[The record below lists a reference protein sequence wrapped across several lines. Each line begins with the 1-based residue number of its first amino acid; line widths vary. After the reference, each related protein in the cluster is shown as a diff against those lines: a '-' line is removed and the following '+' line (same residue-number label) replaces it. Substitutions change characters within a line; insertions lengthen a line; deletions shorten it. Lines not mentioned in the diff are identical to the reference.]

1 MPVQILDRRVVLSH
15 PKGASLEL
23 LLFGATITS
32 WKAGSQRNPDPTER
46 LFLSSRAILDGSKP
60 VRGGIPIVFPCFGP
74 PIHPEHSRLPQ
85 HGFARS
91 EPWKFDS
98 VVMDNDAGV
107 SVRLALEPTP
117 SIAAKYDR
125 PFHLAY
131 VLTLA
136 EHQLSTDLH
145 VTNISSSTN
154 FPPDNLEFQAL
165 FHNYILSPAD
175 QVLIFPLQNVRYYDK
190 TAATE
195 ESRNLAKVESRL
207 GVDVRKFTDSVYED
221 APQKYDVTWPGG
233 GLEIRTN
240 ALRDVVIWNPQ
251 RDVGSRMADMEHA
264 GWERF
269 VCVEPGYV
277 RGFVKVE
284 PGETWIGQQVLSVI
298 ENEERFT

>member
-1 MPVQILDRRVVLSH
+1 MPVEILDRRVVLSH

-32 WKAGSQRNPDPTER
+32 WKAGSQRNPEPTER
-46 LFLSSRAILDGSKP
+46 LFLSSRAVLDGSKP

-85 HGFARS
+85 HGFARN

-107 SVRLALEPTP
+107 SVRLTLEPTP

-145 VTNISSSTN
+145 
-154 FPPDNLEFQAL
+154 AL

-195 ESRNLAKVESRL
+195 EDRTLAKVESRL
-207 GVDVRKFTDSVYED
+207 GVDVRKFTDSIYED

-233 GLEIRTN
+233 GLELRTN
-240 ALRDVVIWNPQ
+240 ALKDVVIWNPQ

-264 GWERF
+264 GWER
-269 VCVEPGYV
+269 
-277 RGFVKVE
+277 GFANVE

>member
-1 MPVQILDRRVVLSH
+1 MPVQLLDGRVVLSH
-15 PKGASLEL
+15 PKGSSVEL
-23 LLFGATITS
+23 LLFGATVTS
-32 WKAGSQRNPDPTER
+32 WKTGSQRNTEPTER
-46 LFLSSRAILDGSKP
+46 LFLSSRAVLDGSKP

-107 SVRLALEPTP
+107 SVRLTLGPTS

-145 VTNISSSTN
+145 VTNTSTA
-154 FPPDNLEFQAL
+154 PDNLEFQAL
-165 FHNYILSPAD
+165 FHNYILSPVD
-175 QVLIFPLQNVRYYDK
+175 QVLISPLQNVRYYDK
-190 TAATE
+190 TAVTE
-195 ESRNLAKVESRL
+195 EERNSAKVESRS
-207 GVDVRKFTDSVYED
+207 GVDIRKFTDSVYED
-221 APQKYDVTWPGG
+221 APQKYNVTWPGG
-233 GLEIRTN
+233 GLEIKTN
-240 ALRDVVIWNPQ
+240 ALKDVVIWNPQ
-251 RDVGSRMADMEHA
+251 KDAGSRMADMEHA

-269 VCVEPGYV
+269 VCVEPGFV
-277 RGFVKVE
+277 RGFVEVE
-284 PGETWIGQQVLSVI
+284 PGKTWIGQQVLSVVQD
-298 ENEERFT
+298 EKRLT

>member
-1 MPVQILDRRVVLSH
+1 MPVQLLDGRVVLSH
-15 PKGASLEL
+15 PKGSSLEL
-23 LLFGATITS
+23 LLFGATVTS
-32 WKAGSQRNPDPTER
+32 WKTGSQRNPEPTER
-46 LFLSSRAILDGSKP
+46 LFLSSRAVLDGSKP

-98 VVMDNDAGV
+98 AVMDNDAGV
-107 SVRLALEPTP
+107 SVRLTLEPTS

-145 VTNISSSTN
+145 VTNTSTS
-154 FPPDNLEFQAL
+154 PDNLEFQAL
-165 FHNYILSPAD
+165 FHNYILSPVD
-175 QVLIFPLQNVRYYDK
+175 QVLISPLQNVRHYDK
-190 TAATE
+190 TAVTE
-195 ESRNLAKVESRL
+195 EERNLAKVESRL
-207 GVDVRKFTDSVYED
+207 GVDVRKFTDSIYED

-233 GLEIRTN
+233 GLEIKTN
-240 ALRDVVIWNPQ
+240 ALKDVVIWNPQ
-251 RDVGSRMADMEHA
+251 KDAGSRMADMEHA

-269 VCVEPGYV
+269 VCVEPGFV
-277 RGFVKVE
+277 RGFVEVE
-284 PGETWIGQQVLSVI
+284 PGKTWIGQQVLSVI
-298 ENEERFT
+298 

>member
-1 MPVQILDRRVVLSH
+1 MPVQLLDGRVVLSH
-15 PKGASLEL
+15 PKGSSLEL
-23 LLFGATITS
+23 LLFGATVTS
-32 WKAGSQRNPDPTER
+32 WKTGSQRNTEPTER
-46 LFLSSRAILDGSKP
+46 LFLSSRAVLDGSKP

-107 SVRLALEPTP
+107 SVRLTLEPTS

-145 VTNISSSTN
+145 VTNTSTS
-154 FPPDNLEFQAL
+154 PDNLEFQAL
-165 FHNYILSPAD
+165 FHNYILSPVD
-175 QVLIFPLQNVRYYDK
+175 QVLISPLQNVRHYDK
-190 TAATE
+190 TAVTE
-195 ESRNLAKVESRL
+195 EERNLAKVESRL
-207 GVDVRKFTDSVYED
+207 GVDVRKFTDSIYED

-233 GLEIRTN
+233 GLEIKTN
-240 ALRDVVIWNPQ
+240 ALKDVVIWNPQ
-251 RDVGSRMADMEHA
+251 KDAGSRMADMEHA

-269 VCVEPGYV
+269 VCVEPGFV
-277 RGFVKVE
+277 RGFVEVE
-284 PGETWIGQQVLSVI
+284 PGKTWIGQQVLSVI
-298 ENEERFT
+298 